1 MSQIQNDDQNG
12 TTPRDVAPT
21 RDASGYISN
30 EVQPERVIISHLMLD
45 GHHAS
50 STRTATVEAD
60 ESEESSLGELTGLC
74 EAANAIVVGAITQKR
89 DKPHPATLF
98 GKGKVEEIDQLCREQ
113 EADVLVVDHELSPAQ
128 GRNLEKMLKV
138 RVVDRTELIL
148 DIFARRA
155 QTRQAKLQVELAQL
169 RYQLPRLK
177 RMWTHLERTGGGIGT
192 RGPGETQLETDRR
205 LAGER
210 IAYLQKQLDEIRK
223 QKETESVGRA
233 DFETGA
239 LVGYTNVGKSAL
251 LNALSRP
258 TGKGVLVANQLFATL
273 GASTRRVEL
282 GQGRDVLLSDTV
294 GFVRRLPHNLVE
306 CFHST
311 LAEVEAANFLL
322 LVANAADPELD
333 EKMAAVRRVL
343 NEEMHIPHTPQ
354 ILVLNQ
360 CDRLNAEQ
368 RAELQLHHRDAVFTS
383 ALSGEGLD
391 ELKLRILQELE
402 AGDEEVQLTL
412 DAGDEC
418 TGKLLSEIAR
428 HGRILEESWSA
439 NDGAQPQVHVRA
451 SLAPRWIDKL
461 ELRRREAAAA

>member
-1 MSQIQNDDQNG
+1 
-12 TTPRDVAPT
+12 
-21 RDASGYISN
+21 
-30 EVQPERVIISHLMLD
+30 
-45 GHHAS
+45 
-50 STRTATVEAD
+50 
-60 ESEESSLGELTGLC
+60 
-74 EAANAIVVGAITQKR
+74 
-89 DKPHPATLF
+89 
-98 GKGKVEEIDQLCREQ
+98 
-113 EADVLVVDHELSPAQ
+113 
-128 GRNLEKMLKV
+128 
-138 RVVDRTELIL
+138 
-148 DIFARRA
+148 
-155 QTRQAKLQVELAQL
+155 
-169 RYQLPRLK
+169 
-177 RMWTHLERTGGGIGT
+177 
-192 RGPGETQLETDRR
+192 
-205 LAGER
+205 
-210 IAYLQKQLDEIRK
+210 
-223 QKETESVGRA
+223 
-233 DFETGA
+233 
-239 LVGYTNVGKSAL
+239 
-251 LNALSRP
+251 
-258 TGKGVLVANQLFATL
+258 LVANQLFATL

-383 ALSGEGLD
+383 ALTGAGLG

-412 DAGDEC
+412 DAGDER

-451 SLAPRWIDKL
+451 TLAPRWIEKL
-461 ELRRREAAAA
+461 ELRRRQSAVVA